1 MSITHA
7 FNVYI
12 SILSCLLQAYIRSI
26 SPDRASNREGNSSG
40 YENNNINSHEKRL
53 QVIAHAHDDDKIVIN
68 ELTHRIVRLEQKL
81 RERDN
86 TESYERKEN
95 YERREIVERKDRKV
109 DLHDLESRINYLSS
123 DVGELSEQVRK
134 REREKERSR
143 VRNR

>member
-1 MSITHA
+1 MHLMSIYVL
-7 FNVYI
+7 F
-12 SILSCLLQAYIRSI
+12 CLLQAYIRSI

-95 YERREIVERKDRKV
+95 FERREIVERKDRKV

-123 DVGELSEQVRK
+123 DIGELSEQVRK
-134 REREKERSR
+134 REREKERNS